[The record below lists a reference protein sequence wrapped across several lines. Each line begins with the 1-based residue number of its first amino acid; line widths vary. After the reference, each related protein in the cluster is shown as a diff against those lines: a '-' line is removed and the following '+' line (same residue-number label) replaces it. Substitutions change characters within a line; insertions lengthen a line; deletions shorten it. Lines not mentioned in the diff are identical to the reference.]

1 MNDFYDKLEENIILC
16 LQSKHPAIE
25 KELYPK
31 ILMYFRTL
39 NFNEKLLRFLY
50 QMNILTPF
58 VLNVIHYNIS
68 KNKAFTSKNKILD
81 IKMLFDFSFETYKS
95 EEFWNKVNLKFKH
108 YIKNP

>member
-50 QMNILTPF
+50 QML
-58 VLNVIHYNIS
+58 LNSQGIKIQIKYLQQACFLSRTSGINSEKNLIS
-68 KNKAFTSKNKILD
+68 
-81 IKMLFDFSFETYKS
+81 FS
-95 EEFWNKVNLKFKH
+95 
-108 YIKNP
+108 I